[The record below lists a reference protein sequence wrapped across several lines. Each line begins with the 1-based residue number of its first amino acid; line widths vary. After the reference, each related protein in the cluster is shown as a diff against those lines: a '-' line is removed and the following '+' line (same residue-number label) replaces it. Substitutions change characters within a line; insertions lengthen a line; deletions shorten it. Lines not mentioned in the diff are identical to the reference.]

1 MEQIYQSSIL
11 QALGWA
17 IADSIWQMALLWL
30 VYQTCVGIPIKHK
43 PVVRHLASAIALL
56 AGGLWF
62 LGTVIYRLNKAAN
75 MPATGS
81 GNVDPGF
88 GTLMESTLPYLS
100 AAYLII
106 LVVLLA
112 RFAHAVV
119 ITQRLR
125 TTENDSAGHWQQ
137 FVDDMALRFFIE
149 RKVRIHITDAIDV
162 PATLGFL
169 KPIILLPVASVNHL
183 SISQVESIIM
193 HELAH
198 IKRHDYLVNILV
210 SLAETILFFNP
221 FAHLLSKQ
229 VRKECELCCDD
240 AVLNHQK
247 DPGQYAYALLLLEKS
262 RQQFALAVAATG
274 SEGQLLGRVKR
285 ILKQPEQ
292 KVRYRNR
299 LLALVLVAGMIMGLS
314 LLSPAPKDG
323 QAQQLLAVTP
333 VHTEGPAQF
342 IRSKAAFPALLNKE
356 PAQEKK
362 QNIQPLQRKE
372 KKGQDVQALNIQ
384 DPFDALPPPPSAPD
398 ILEEFKLFDAPV
410 APVAPPAPRSPKSPN
425 AQRPPAPYQAYEPPM
440 PAQGFPTPVPLEELI
455 QEFPNLIRLEG
466 MNEKDLVAIFN
477 EMKDKHLNVNGQL
490 FAQAE
495 QELAAMKHLSRIS
508 EARQKRAEAEERRHI
523 ELKRQQERIRVTVP
537 GRRVKPATSE
547 PSGNK
552 ENDQTTVYRNYS
564 YAFAAA
570 KPKVKT
576 FKDESGLTISIVED
590 EQQIRIQFSNR

>member
-30 VYQTCVGIPIKHK
+30 VYQISIGIPLKNK
-43 PVVRHLASAIALL
+43 PVIRHLGSAIALL

-62 LGTVIYRLNKAAN
+62 LGTLAYNLSRASITPAN
-75 MPATGS
+75 GD
-81 GNVDPGF
+81 GNVDPSF
-88 GTLMESTLPYLS
+88 SNWIESILPYLS
-100 AAYLII
+100 AAYLIV

-112 RFAHAVV
+112 RFAHSVV

-125 TTENDSAGHWQQ
+125 TTENESAGQWQQ

-149 RKVRIHITDAIDV
+149 RKVRIQISDAINV
-162 PATLGFL
+162 PATLGFV
-169 KPIILLPVASVNHL
+169 KPIILLPIASINHL

-198 IKRHDYLVNILV
+198 IKRHDYLVNIIV
-210 SLAETILFFNP
+210 SLVETILFFNP

-247 DPGQYAYALLLLEKS
+247 DPGQYAYALLLLERT

-292 KVRYRNR
+292 KARYRNR
-299 LLALVLVAGMIMGLS
+299 LLALVLVAGMIMGLT

-323 QAQQLLAVTP
+323 QAQMLAVAP

-342 IRSKAAFPALLNKE
+342 IRSKAALPELLREE
-356 PAQEKK
+356 PVQEKK
-362 QNIQPLQRKE
+362 RIIQPLLRKE
-372 KKGQDVQALNIQ
+372 KGKQEIQ
-384 DPFDALPPPPSAPD
+384 IVEKPASIDEATAPSLYGITEELTMYEAP
-398 ILEEFKLFDAPV
+398 IAPV
-410 APVAPPAPRSPKSPN
+410 VPPTPRPPKSPRAPRPAASYQPYEPVAPP
-425 AQRPPAPYQAYEPPM
+425 
-440 PAQGFPTPVPLEELI
+440 QGYPVLAPLEEMM
-455 QEFPNLIRLEG
+455 QEFPKLIQIEG
-466 MNEKDLVAIFN
+466 LNEKELVAIFH

-495 QELAAMKHLSRIS
+495 QELAALKSTSRMA
-508 EARQKRAEAEERRHI
+508 EARQKVMEAEQRKHI
-523 ELKRQQERIRVTVP
+523 ELKRQQERIRVLVP
-537 GRRVKPATSE
+537 GRKVKPGNSSETS
-547 PSGNK
+547 SDKINA
-552 ENDQTTVYRNYS
+552 QTTTTRNYN
-564 YAFAAA
+564 YAFAST

-576 FKDESGLTISIVED
+576 FKDESGLTISIMED

>member
-30 VYQTCVGIPIKHK
+30 VYQICIGIPIRNK
-43 PVVRHLASAIALL
+43 PIIRHLGSAIALL
-56 AGGLWF
+56 SGGLWF
-62 LGTVIYRLNKAAN
+62 VGTVVYNLIRASNTPAN
-75 MPATGS
+75 GN
-81 GNVDPGF
+81 GNVDPSF
-88 GTLMESTLPYLS
+88 SNWIESTLPYLS
-100 AAYLII
+100 AAYLIV

-112 RFAHAVV
+112 RFAHSVV

-125 TTENDSAGHWQQ
+125 TTENESVGQWQQ

-149 RKVRIHITDAIDV
+149 RQVRVQICDAVKV
-162 PATLGFL
+162 PATMGFV
-169 KPIILLPVASVNHL
+169 KPIILLPVASINHL
-183 SISQVESIIM
+183 TISQVESIIM

-210 SLAETILFFNP
+210 SLVETILFFNP
-221 FAHLLSKQ
+221 FAHLLSMQ

-247 DPGQYAYALLLLEKS
+247 DPGQYAYALLLLERT
-262 RQQFALAVAATG
+262 RQHYDLAVAATG

-292 KVRYRNR
+292 KVKYKNR
-299 LLALVLVAGMIMGLS
+299 LLALVLVAGMIMGLT

-323 QAQQLLAVTP
+323 QAQMLAVTP

-342 IRSKAAFPALLNKE
+342 IRSKAALPELLEKE
-356 PAQEKK
+356 PVQETERI
-362 QNIQPLQRKE
+362 IQPLLRQE
-372 KKGQDVQALNIQ
+372 KGKQEAH
-384 DPFDALPPPPSAPD
+384 
-398 ILEEFKLFDAPV
+398 ILEKPESFDEPAAPSLYEITDEISMYEAPIAPV
-410 APVAPPAPRSPKSPN
+410 APAAPRSPKLPR
-425 AQRPPAPYQAYEPPM
+425 APRPAASYQPHEPVTP
-440 PAQGFPTPVPLEELI
+440 PQGYPVLAPLEEMM
-455 QEFPNLIRLEG
+455 QEFPKLIQIEG
-466 MNEKDLVAIFN
+466 LNEKELVAIFH

-495 QELAAMKHLSRIS
+495 QELVAMKNMARMS
-508 EARQKRAEAEERRHI
+508 EARQKLMEDQHRKHN
-523 ELKRQQERIRVTVP
+523 ELKRQQERIRVIVP
-537 GRRVKPATSE
+537 GRKIKPDNSNESFNEKVTEQTSV
-547 PSGNK
+547 SRSYN
-552 ENDQTTVYRNYS
+552 
-564 YAFAAA
+564 YAFSVA

-576 FKDESGLTISIVED
+576 FKDESGLTISIMED